1 MIRALAILLSLGLA
15 MLPTSGVLAGADD
28 GMKGYSRLKDVASI
42 TGSRDN
48 QLYGYGL
55 VVGLKGTGDSLR
67 NSPFTEQSMRSMLDN
82 LGIATELGQVRSRN
96 VAAVVVTATL
106 PPFVRPG
113 TRIDVTVSS
122 LGDANSLLGGT
133 LVLTPLKGPDAEI
146 YAAAQGQVV
155 TSGFA
160 IEGQAEEVSRG
171 VPTSA
176 RIPNGAIVERAVAA
190 SFENDNALTV
200 QLRNPDF
207 TTAVRLTDSINGFAK
222 RTWERTV
229 AREVDSRTVAL
240 SVPNGISPARF
251 IATIENIPVTVDQPA
266 RVVIDERTGT
276 IVIGADVR
284 ISPVAVSQGS
294 LAVSVTELPR
304 IVQPE
309 PFSDGVTAVEP
320 RSLVDVSQSDGPVSI
335 LNGVSLSEI
344 AAGLNRLGVKPT
356 DTIAILQAIKSA
368 GALQAELV
376 LQ

>member
-1 MIRALAILLSLGLA
+1 M
-15 MLPTSGVLAGADD
+15 AGADTD
-28 GMKGYSRLKDVASI
+28 FSGYSRLKDIASI

-82 LGIATELGQVRSRN
+82 LGIATELGQIRSRN
-96 VAAVVVTATL
+96 VAAVLVTATL

-122 LGDANSLLGGT
+122 LGDAGSLLGGT

-190 SFENDNALTV
+190 SFEEDRTLTV

-222 RTWERTV
+222 RTWEKTV

-240 SVPNGISPARF
+240 SVPAGVSPARF
-251 IATIENIPVTVDQPA
+251 VASIENIPVVVDQPA

-284 ISPVAVSQGS
+284 ISPVAVSQGA
-294 LAVSVTELPR
+294 LAVSVTELPQV
-304 IVQPE
+304 VQPA

-320 RSLVDVSQSDGPVSI
+320 RSLVDVAQSDGPVSI

-344 AAGLNRLGVKPT
+344 AAGLNRLGVKPA

>member
-1 MIRALAILLSLGLA
+1 MNRALAILLALALVLAAPLGA
-15 MLPTSGVLAGADD
+15 SAGADS
-28 GMKGYSRLKDVASI
+28 GKGGYSRLKDVASI

-82 LGIATELGQVRSRN
+82 LGIATELGQMRSRN
-96 VAAVVVTATL
+96 VAAVVVTANL

-122 LGDANSLLGGT
+122 LGDASSLLGGT
-133 LVLTPLKGPDAEI
+133 LVLTPLKGADAEI

-155 TSGFA
+155 TSGYA
-160 IEGQAEEVSRG
+160 IEGEAEEVSRG
-171 VPTSA
+171 VPTAA

-190 SFENDNALTV
+190 SFEGDNDLTV

-207 TTAVRLTDSINGFAK
+207 TTAVRLTDSINGFAR
-222 RTWERTV
+222 RTWSNAV
-229 AREVDSRTVAL
+229 AREVDARTISL
-240 SVPNGISPARF
+240 SVPRGISPARF
-251 IATIENIPVTVDQPA
+251 VAAIENIPVTVDQPA

-284 ISPVAVSQGS
+284 ISPVAISQGT
-294 LAVSVTELPR
+294 LAVAVTELPQV
-304 IVQPE
+304 VQPA

-320 RSLVDVSQSDGPVSI
+320 RSIVDVEQTDGPISI
-335 LNGVSLSEI
+335 INGVSLSEI

>member
-1 MIRALAILLSLGLA
+1 MSFAAPLS
-15 MLPTSGVLAGADD
+15 TLAGADD
-28 GMKGYSRLKDVASI
+28 GSMGYSRLKDVASI

-82 LGIATELGQVRSRN
+82 LGIATELGQMRSRN
-96 VAAVVVTATL
+96 VAAVLVTANL

-122 LGDANSLLGGT
+122 LGDASSLLGGT
-133 LVLTPLKGPDAEI
+133 LVLTPLKGADAEI

-155 TSGFA
+155 TSGYA
-160 IEGQAEEVSRG
+160 IEGEAEEVSRG
-171 VPTSA
+171 VPTAA
-176 RIPNGAIVERAVAA
+176 RIPNGAIVEQAVAA
-190 SFENDNALTV
+190 SFETDRGLTI

-222 RTWERTV
+222 RTWSGTV
-229 AREVDSRTVAL
+229 AKEVDSRTIAL
-240 SVPNGISPARF
+240 SVPNGVSPARF
-251 IATIENIPVTVDQPA
+251 VAAIENIPVSVDQPA

-284 ISPVAVSQGS
+284 ISPVAVSQGA
-294 LAVSVTELPR
+294 LAVAVTELPQ
-304 IVQPE
+304 IVQPA
-309 PFSDGVTAVEP
+309 PFSDGETAVEQ
-320 RSLVDVSQSDGPVSI
+320 RSIVDVEQTDGPVSI